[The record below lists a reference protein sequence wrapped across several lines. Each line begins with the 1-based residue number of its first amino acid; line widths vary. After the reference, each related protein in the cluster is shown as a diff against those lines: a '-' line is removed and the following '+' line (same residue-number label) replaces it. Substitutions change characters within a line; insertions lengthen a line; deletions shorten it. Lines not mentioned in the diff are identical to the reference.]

1 VALEIGCRTQTTS
14 KEVDMA
20 LSDELT
26 KLAARAKEAEDR
38 AAAAQGKAKAE
49 LEHDVETARTSAQE
63 QAEEL
68 RKTADAGKDKISVW
82 WHDVQRSWNE
92 HVAMIRDDIEHRRS
106 EHDADKAERRA
117 ERAEED
123 AMFAIDYAAAA
134 ITEAEYA
141 VLDADLARLEADQLT
156 TESAGARR

>member
-1 VALEIGCRTQTTS
+1 
-14 KEVDMA
+14 MA

-49 LEHDVETARTSAQE
+49 LEQDVETARTSAQK

-82 WHDVQRSWNE
+82 WHDMQRSWNQ
-92 HVAMIRDDIEHRRS
+92 HVATIRDDIEHRRS
-106 EHDADKAERRA
+106 EHDADRAERRA
-117 ERAEED
+117 ERAEDD
-123 AMFAIDYAAAA
+123 ALFAIDYAAAA

-141 VLDADLARLEADQLT
+141 VLDADLARIEADQLK
-156 TESAGARR
+156 TEMAGARR